1 MVSRI
6 VYAWHQQKDAAWY
19 CGLPLA
25 HRSEQTS
32 LLTRLFLLWMIH
44 SSVLQAHG
52 YFMYDS
58 KAVLGDCQD
67 YWTFRDR
74 ERIPLLFQVTV
85 CVDVRVVS
93 PGPWLAFSYSSPRAP
108 RYDLALEGDAG
119 SLHAWLLGVR
129 HRFPV
134 RLEPHAWHRLCLR
147 RDSLRNTFS
156 LEVDGRSDAQHQRTV
171 IARLIPPNGELT
183 LGCRPWDAQ
192 PGSAAD
198 SRGKVELYLF
208 RMWEDVEQ
216 HQACED
222 GSVAGWESR
231 MWAVTHPRAQV
242 RDDQLYCGKTRRKRS
257 SDDSSSATG
266 SPGGR
271 ELIVSTA
278 VLPASTSYVSTTT
291 SPPLTTPTGTTPPPQ
306 TTLTTNARAISTVAP
321 TAKAITASTVAAT
334 SVWEKT
340 TLPPTTGQGT
350 QQPPVGPGSTSTSSQ
365 QTHPSTLPPSSTS
378 TSSPTMT
385 FDPEKAT
392 TMAST
397 TRLVT
402 DPTSKPTESTQSP
415 SVSTYPPVMATSKP
429 TQITTM
435 TALLAGTS
443 SSSRTNSA
451 VTPTTRT
458 QLANHSTAAQWTT
471 PDRGQVVMQCN
482 FSQFCSNTTSHYWMM
497 ISVTVQGQAKTEADL
512 KAWLHKSV
520 SHVET
525 TEINCT
531 DKTNITKTNCTVQLG
546 LSEPVGPCGLKQ
558 QLQDA
563 ANNEGIQATI
573 HGNVERV
580 GKGLCVDEDMLP
592 SGGEFVRCT
601 YPEPYA
607 GMCTSTQAVNVTC
620 SVMDSEYV
628 PATSSDPEQDSCPI
642 EQQDRCNC
650 ESFCNDTGE
659 YYYALRLN
667 ITSPSINLTDIQNLI
682 FKTHSDCDSD
692 TEQAVCENVTRA
704 FKHFREIHLECHGN
718 ETRLHSCMVAL
729 MLNKQL
735 GVCEVSRVMVYRLHQ
750 SRGVSFGGRLSP
762 MAMCGGSDSPGA
774 RLLDSNLSWFS
785 SSLTVPDFCA
795 AQLSSSLT
803 CKKNETKAVLLS
815 DTCQETWPGNH
826 SNTTATTTTTVPP
839 NTTQFNTTTVP
850 PNTTQSNTTTVP
862 PNTTQSNTTTVPP
875 NTTQFNT
882 TTVPQNT
889 TQSNT
894 TSVAQ
899 DSTQL
904 NTTGVPYTSQSNT
917 TLTQNN
923 TEFKDTTL
931 QHNTTQDYTTT
942 LPPNTTQFNTT
953 TVPQNTTQFTIS
965 TQNSTLF
972 NSTTLFSTTTPFPL
986 NTTQMYTTRNES
998 LHNGSYMN
1006 TTALPINVTQ
1016 SATTYTSLNSTNFT
1030 TADVSPTS
1038 SHNITTSSPQLN
1050 TTESFTDLPS
1060 YLNATKDYNSTSI
1073 PLTTASQNASSSPTT
1088 LGVSST
1094 TTGTNA
1100 TLNVTSS
1107 YPAGPVLNQTVAMV
1121 TTPEQNTT
1129 TQRENVSLVPAVP
1142 DRTTTPATTTQPG
1155 AQSTGAVPVNPNA
1168 TMPAEASTATTTTST
1183 ASPPDPEGSSR
1194 TTISTVTTE
1203 TTTPTTTTTS
1213 SPGEQ
1218 ANQLQNLTKDVS
1230 SLNSSQVA
1238 QVVDQLEGILSGPN
1252 ISLEVGRAVL
1262 SVISNLLGASA
1273 STLGSSSN
1281 RIIHA
1286 VDTLGQK
1293 LLIEGDSTTIEAA
1306 SLVLSTTRVD
1316 GNNFNGGVF
1325 IIANQQSTRAKVRSE
1340 RRSKRS
1346 ERESTLD
1353 AGDLG
1358 MVSLP
1363 PSLTQHLSPQELK
1376 QFSRVQF
1383 SFYSKTTFFQDQAL
1397 DQFQLRLNSRI
1408 LSASVS
1414 NLSIS
1419 NLTEDVEIILNNDQP
1434 IPENATAVC
1443 TFWDFSKNGDSGGWN
1458 SEGCSVKNT
1467 TKNQTICSCNH
1478 LTSFA
1483 VLLDLSG
1490 EGITDRLQ
1498 ATILSFITY
1507 IGCGVSA
1514 IFLAI
1519 TLLTYIS
1526 FEKLRRD
1533 IPSKILIQL
1542 CFALLLLNL
1551 GFLLDSWLALYP
1563 DAVGLCISTA
1573 FFLHYFLLASFT
1585 WMALEALHMYLAIVK
1600 VFNNY
1605 VSHYML
1611 KFSLM
1616 GWGIPLPVVI
1626 IVIAVDKNNYGLVNY
1641 GKYADGTTDDFCWF
1655 RNEIAFYV
1663 GVVAYFCL
1671 VFVLNMSMF
1680 VVVMVQLNRVKRQN
1694 PQNNQHRSH
1703 LQDLRSIAGLTFLL
1717 GLTWG
1722 FAFFAWGPVN
1732 LAFMYLFAIFNS
1744 LQGFFIFVFHCALKD
1759 NVRRQWR
1766 IYLCCGRL
1774 RLPENSDWSRT
1785 ATQNNTKKT
1794 SLATTSSVHSSN
1806 SALTQRTSRNSS
1818 MTSNVLEQSNGIHSP
1833 FEDSLITALEDTNGD
1848 VVLNEINN
1856 PYRSR
1861 RRE

>member
-25 HRSEQTS
+25 WYCGLPLAHRTEQTS

-129 HRFPV
+129 HHFPV
-134 RLEPHAWHRLCLR
+134 RLKPQAWHRLCLR

-183 LGCRPWDAQ
+183 LGCRPWDAH
-192 PGSAAD
+192 PGSD
-198 SRGKVELYLF
+198 PRGKVELYLF
-208 RMWEDVEQ
+208 RVWEDVEQ

-231 MWAVTHPRAQV
+231 MWAVTHPRTQV
-242 RDDQLYCGKTRRKRS
+242 RDDQLYCGKTRRKRNSGVNSGGS
-257 SDDSSSATG
+257 SSNGCNNNGQSINRNPNCDSSGKMVATTG

-271 ELIVSTA
+271 ELFVSTA
-278 VLPASTSYVSTTT
+278 
-291 SPPLTTPTGTTPPPQ
+291 
-306 TTLTTNARAISTVAP
+306 
-321 TAKAITASTVAAT
+321 
-334 SVWEKT
+334 
-340 TLPPTTGQGT
+340 
-350 QQPPVGPGSTSTSSQ
+350 
-365 QTHPSTLPPSSTS
+365 
-378 TSSPTMT
+378 
-385 FDPEKAT
+385 
-392 TMAST
+392 
-397 TRLVT
+397 
-402 DPTSKPTESTQSP
+402 
-415 SVSTYPPVMATSKP
+415 
-429 TQITTM
+429 
-435 TALLAGTS
+435 
-443 SSSRTNSA
+443 
-451 VTPTTRT
+451 
-458 QLANHSTAAQWTT
+458 
-471 PDRGQVVMQCN
+471 GQVVMQCN

-580 GKGLCVDEDMLP
+580 GKGLCFDEDILP

-650 ESFCNDTGE
+650 ESFCNDTRE

-692 TEQAVCENVTRA
+692 TEQAVCENITQA

-735 GVCEVSRVMVYRLHQ
+735 GVCEVSRVMAYRLHQ
-750 SRGVSFGGRLSP
+750 SRGVSFDGRLSR

-795 AQLSSSLT
+795 AQLNSSLT

-826 SNTTATTTTTVPP
+826 SNTTA
-839 NTTQFNTTTVP
+839 VP

-875 NTTQFNT
+875 NTTQSNTKAVLPNTTQSNT
-882 TTVPQNT
+882 TTVPPNTTQSNTTAVPPNTTQSNTTAVPPNT

-894 TSVAQ
+894 TSVSPNMTQFNTTAVPPNTTQSNTTSVSPNTTQFNTTAVPPNTAQ
-899 DSTQL
+899 SNTSAVPPNTTQSNTTSVPPNTTQSNTTSVPPNTSLL

-923 TEFKDTTL
+923 TEFNDTTL
-931 QHNTTQDYTTT
+931 QHNTTQFYTTT

-965 TQNSTLF
+965 AQNSTLF
-972 NSTTLFSTTTPFPL
+972 NSTTVWRNSTLFSTTTPFPL

-1016 SATTYTSLNSTNFT
+1016 SATIYTSLNSTNFI

-1038 SHNITTSSPQLN
+1038 SHNIITSSPQLN

-1060 YLNATKDYNSTSI
+1060 YLNATQDYNSTSI

-1088 LGVSST
+1088 LGVNST
-1094 TTGTNA
+1094 TSGANA

-1107 YPAGPVLNQTVAMV
+1107 YPAGPVLNQTVPMV

-1142 DRTTTPATTTQPG
+1142 DRTTAPATMTLTTPATTTQPG
-1155 AQSTGAVPVNPNA
+1155 AQSTGVVSINPNA

-1183 ASPPDPEGSSR
+1183 ASPSDPEGSSR

-1238 QVVDQLEGILSGPN
+1238 QVVEQLEGILSGPN

-1293 LLIEGDSTTIEAA
+1293 LVIEGDSTTIEAD

-1325 IIANQQSTRAKVRSE
+1325 IIANQQSARAKVRSE

-1353 AGDLG
+1353 ERDLG
-1358 MVSLP
+1358 MVFLP

-1383 SFYSKTTFFQDQAL
+1383 SFYSKTTFFQDKAL
-1397 DQFQLRLNSRI
+1397 DQFQLRLNSLI
-1408 LSASVS
+1408 LSASAS

-1419 NLTEDVEIILNNDQP
+1419 NLTEDVEIILKNDQP

-1483 VLLDLSG
+1483 VLMDLSG

-1551 GFLLDSWLALYP
+1551 VFLLDSWLALYP

-1605 VSHYML
+1605 MSHYML

-1655 RNEIAFYV
+1655 RNDIAFYV

-1794 SLATTSSVHSSN
+1794 SLATNSSVHSSN

-1818 MTSNVLEQSNGIHSP
+1818 MTSDVLEQSNGIHSP